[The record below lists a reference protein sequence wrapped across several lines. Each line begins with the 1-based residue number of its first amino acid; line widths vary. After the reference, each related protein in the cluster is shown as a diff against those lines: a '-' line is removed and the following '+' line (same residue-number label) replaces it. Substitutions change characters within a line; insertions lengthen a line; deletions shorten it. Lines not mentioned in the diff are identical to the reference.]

1 MILMQK
7 MVSLENK
14 YSQFSA
20 KKCKKNPIKIDN
32 ILLFPLF
39 WRIILFYFKI
49 PGNIDVVKA
58 IAPLFDNPNL
68 PDNNGW
74 TTMHRAASRGRLEVV
89 KFLTTLVEDSNFP
102 DKEGHSP
109 LGKNPF
115 LYKKEL

>member
-1 MILMQK
+1 MKTNIANFQSK
-7 MVSLENK
+7 NV
-14 YSQFSA
+14 
-20 KKCKKNPIKIDN
+20 KKKIDN

>member
-1 MILMQK
+1 MQK

-14 YSQFSA
+14 YSQFSV
-20 KKCKKNPIKIDN
+20 KKCKKKHIRIDN
-32 ILLFPLF
+32 ILLFSF
-39 WRIILFYFKI
+39 WRIILFHFKI